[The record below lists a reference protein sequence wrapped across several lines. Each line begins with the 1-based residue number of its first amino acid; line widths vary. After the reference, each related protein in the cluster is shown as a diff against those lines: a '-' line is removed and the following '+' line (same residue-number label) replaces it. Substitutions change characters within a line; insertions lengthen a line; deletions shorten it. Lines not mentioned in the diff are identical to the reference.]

1 MTVKPESD
9 LLKSNLFEV
18 RLIKSASEVS
28 APPTSAVRKMSKKVF
43 SCYTK
48 LSLAAL
54 STASG
59 RMVSDAQTAVAASE
73 SDFVAICTFESRK

>member
-1 MTVKPESD
+1 
-9 LLKSNLFEV
+9 
-18 RLIKSASEVS
+18 
-28 APPTSAVRKMSKKVF
+28 MSKKVF